1 MVHSIFYKLAT
12 KFPQLDSRLKQAEMN
27 VEPHSFMK
35 KCVISSLYVSLG
47 IIFSF
52 WLMFSKLN
60 KSTSIL
66 ILSFPIVFSII
77 FFQMTR
83 IPDAKIIRIGREI
96 DQDIL
101 FAGKFMIIELKSG
114 VSLYQVLNNIAENY
128 DGIGKYFKKI
138 VQDIDLGTETLDAIN
153 NAIVRTPSDN
163 FRKVLWQLS
172 NSIKTG
178 IDISTSLDTVLLQ
191 ISKNQMIE
199 VERYGKKLNPI
210 ATFYLMLAVIIPSLG
225 MVIGVVIAS
234 FLNFKI
240 NMLGFTII
248 ALGLAMFQFMF
259 YAIIKVNRPAVDM

>member
-1 MVHSIFYKLAT
+1 MVHSLFYKIAT
-12 KFPQLDSRLKQAEMN
+12 KFPGLDSKLKQAEMN
-27 VEPHSFMK
+27 IEIHDFIK
-35 KCVISSLYVSLG
+35 KCFISSLYISVGVVFAL
-47 IIFSF
+47 
-52 WLMFSKLN
+52 WMMFSKFN
-60 KSTSIL
+60 KSIGVL
-66 ILSFPIVFSII
+66 IALSPVVFAVM
-77 FFQMTR
+77 FFQMLQ
-83 IPDAKIIRIGREI
+83 IPDAKLIKIGKEI
-96 DQDIL
+96 DKDIL

-138 VQDIDLGTETLDAIN
+138 IQDIDLGTETLDAIN
-153 NAIVRTPSDN
+153 NAIFRTPSDN

-178 IDISTSLDTVLLQ
+178 IDVSTSLDTVLLQ

-240 NMLGFTII
+240 NTLGFTVI
-248 ALGLAMFQFMF
+248 AFALMMFQFMF
-259 YAIIKVNRPAVDM
+259 YGIIKVNRPAVDM